1 MTREVVTGQLV
12 WKDNV
17 IQDNSQKEGGGR
29 EEGDGIEVQKVWGK
43 FEEGGTIEAA
53 WHSAQSV
60 GS

>member
-29 EEGDGIEVQKVWGK
+29 EEGDGIEVQKVRGK
-43 FEEGGTIEAA
+43 FEEWGTIEAA